1 MRFKNAITDKIKID
15 EPFFAGFDSARN
27 ASCYFYN
34 MKDNTKLECTRENP
48 FASGSAKY
56 NRILSEVH

>member
-1 MRFKNAITDKIKID
+1 MNINNKV
-15 EPFFAGFDSARN
+15 FALNINIINFIIII
-27 ASCYFYN
+27 
-34 MKDNTKLECTRENP
+34 TRENP